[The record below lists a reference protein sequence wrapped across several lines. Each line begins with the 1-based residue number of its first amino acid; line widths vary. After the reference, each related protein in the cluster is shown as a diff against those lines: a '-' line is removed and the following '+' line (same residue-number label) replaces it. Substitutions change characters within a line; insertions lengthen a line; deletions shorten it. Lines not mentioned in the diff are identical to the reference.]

1 MVVVLFVVFLA
12 CIVLRMPIAFSL
24 GFSSFIYILF
34 SDIPLSI
41 LPERMFSGIDS
52 FVILCV
58 PGFILAGNLMNVGGI
73 TDRIIHFCMALIG
86 HVRGGLGL
94 ANVGSSMV
102 FAGISGAG
110 KSAIHYRGAHRAR
123 Q

>member
-41 LPERMFSGIDS
+41 LP
-52 FVILCV
+52 
-58 PGFILAGNLMNVGGI
+58 
-73 TDRIIHFCMALIG
+73 
-86 HVRGGLGL
+86 
-94 ANVGSSMV
+94 
-102 FAGISGAG
+102 
-110 KSAIHYRGAHRAR
+110 
-123 Q
+123 